1 MVSISRE
8 NILEKL
14 ATVKDPELGK
24 DLVSLNIISDIIIK
38 DGNVGFS
45 IDVDP
50 KRGPTLEPLRKEAEN
65 VVRKIPG
72 VLSVSAVL
80 TAHRGIQ
87 KEKNTP
93 TTSKDQQPVASTN
106 RKSRDLAPGVK
117 NIIAVASGKGGVGK
131 STTALN
137 VAISLGLQGLKVG
150 ILDADIYGPS
160 LPRMIGVNEKPKST
174 DGKTLE
180 PIQKYGLKCMSIG
193 FLVPEDTPTI
203 WRGPMVMSAL
213 EQMLKDVVW
222 GNLDALVVDMPPG
235 TGDAQLT
242 MSQRVPLA
250 GAVIVSTPQDIALLD
265 ARKGLNMFKKV
276 NVPVLGIVEN
286 MSTFICPKCGEPTD
300 IFGTGGA
307 EQEALRLGVDF
318 LGGIPLHKDIRTT
331 SDDGTPIVL
340 ESPDSIH
347 SKSYRDIASAI
358 WENIHKQRKAPP
370 VIKGL

>member
-1 MVSISRE
+1 MVSISKE

-14 ATVKDPELGK
+14 ATVNDPELGK
-24 DLVSLNIISDIIIK
+24 DLVSLNMISDIIIK
-38 DGNVGFS
+38 NGNVGFS
-45 IDVDP
+45 IEVDP
-50 KRGPTLEPLRKEAEN
+50 KRGPSLEPLRKEAEN
-65 VVRKIPG
+65 AVRKIPG

-87 KEKNTP
+87 KSDNNP
-93 TTSKDQQPVASTN
+93 TKSKHQQSVASAN
-106 RKSRDLAPGVK
+106 GKSPELAPGVK

-160 LPRMIGVNEKPKST
+160 LPRMIGVNEKPKSQ

-213 EQMLKDVVW
+213 EQMLKDVIW

>member
-1 MVSISRE
+1 MVSISKE

-14 ATVKDPELGK
+14 ATVNDPELGK
-24 DLVSLNIISDIIIK
+24 DLVNLNMISDIIIK
-38 DGNVGFS
+38 NGNVGFS
-45 IDVDP
+45 IEVDP
-50 KRGPTLEPLRKEAEN
+50 KRGPSLEPLRKEAEN

-87 KEKNTP
+87 KGENTP
-93 TTSKDQQPVASTN
+93 TTSKDQQPVAPTN

-160 LPRMIGVNEKPKST
+160 LPRMIGVNEKPKSQ

-213 EQMLKDVVW
+213 EQMLKDVAW

-286 MSTFICPKCGEPTD
+286 MSTFICPNCGTPTD
-300 IFGTGGA
+300 IFGAGGA

-358 WENIHKQRKAPP
+358 WENVDRQQKAPP
-370 VIKGL
+370 IIKGP

>member
-1 MVSISRE
+1 MVSISKE

-24 DLVSLNIISDIIIK
+24 DLVSLGMISDIIIK
-38 DGNVGFS
+38 NGNVGFS
-45 IDVDP
+45 IEVDP
-50 KRGPTLEPLRKEAEN
+50 KRGPSLEPLRKEAEN

-87 KEKNTP
+87 KEENTP

-160 LPRMIGVNEKPKST
+160 LPRMIGVNEKPKSQ

>member
-24 DLVSLNIISDIIIK
+24 DLVSLNMISDIIIK
-38 DGNVGFS
+38 NGNVGFS
-45 IDVDP
+45 IEVDP
-50 KRGPTLEPLRKEAEN
+50 KRGPSLEPLRKEAEN

-160 LPRMIGVNEKPKST
+160 LPRMIDVNEKPKSN

-213 EQMLKDVVW
+213 EQMLKDVAW

-358 WENIHKQRKAPP
+358 WENVDKQQKAPP
-370 VIKGL
+370 IIKGP

>member
-1 MVSISRE
+1 MVSISKE

-14 ATVKDPELGK
+14 ATVKDLELGK
-24 DLVSLNIISDIIIK
+24 DLVSLGMISDIIIK
-38 DGNVGFS
+38 NGNVGFS
-45 IDVDP
+45 IEVDP
-50 KRGPTLEPLRKEAEN
+50 KRGPSLEPLRKEAEN

-80 TAHRGIQ
+80 TAHREIQ
-87 KEKNTP
+87 KEGNTP
-93 TTSKDQQPVASTN
+93 TTSKDQQSVASTN

-160 LPRMIGVNEKPKST
+160 LPRMIGVNEKPKSQ

-213 EQMLKDVVW
+213 EQMLKDVTW
-222 GNLDALVVDMPPG
+222 GNLDVLVVDMPPG

>member
-1 MVSISRE
+1 MVSISKE

-14 ATVKDPELGK
+14 ALVKDPELRK
-24 DLVSLNIISDIIIK
+24 DLVSLDMISDIIIK
-38 DGNVGFS
+38 NGNIGFS
-45 IDVDP
+45 IEVDP
-50 KRGPTLEPLRKEAEN
+50 KRGPSLEPLRKEAEN

-87 KEKNTP
+87 NNENTP
-93 TTSKDQQPVASTN
+93 TTSKAQQPVASTN
-106 RKSRDLAPGVK
+106 GKSRDLAPGVK

-131 STTALN
+131 STTAIN

-160 LPRMIGVNEKPKST
+160 LPRMIDVNEKPKSH

-213 EQMLKDVVW
+213 QQMLKDVAW

-286 MSTFICPKCGEPTD
+286 MSTFICPKCGEPTE

-307 EQEALRLGVDF
+307 KQEALRLGVDF

-340 ESPDSIH
+340 EFPDSIH

-358 WENIHKQRKAPP
+358 WKNASKQRKAPP

>member
-1 MVSISRE
+1 MVSISKE

-14 ATVKDPELGK
+14 ATVNDPELGK
-24 DLVSLNIISDIIIK
+24 DLVSLNMISDIIIK
-38 DGNVGFS
+38 NGNVGFS
-45 IDVDP
+45 IEVDP
-50 KRGPTLEPLRKEAEN
+50 KRGPSLEPLRKEAEN

-87 KEKNTP
+87 KGENTP
-93 TTSKDQQPVASTN
+93 TTSKDQQPVAPTN

-160 LPRMIGVNEKPKST
+160 LPRMIGVNEKPKSQ

-213 EQMLKDVVW
+213 EQMLKDVAW

-286 MSTFICPKCGEPTD
+286 MSTFICPNCGTPTD
-300 IFGTGGA
+300 IFGAGGA

-358 WENIHKQRKAPP
+358 WENVDRQQKAPP
-370 VIKGL
+370 IIKGP

>member
-1 MVSISRE
+1 MVSISKE

-14 ATVKDPELGK
+14 IAVKDPELGK
-24 DLVSLNIISDIIIK
+24 DLVSLGMISDIIIK
-38 DGNVGFS
+38 NGNVGFS
-45 IDVDP
+45 IEVDP
-50 KRGPTLEPLRKEAEN
+50 KRGPSLEPLRKEAEN

-80 TAHRGIQ
+80 TAHREIQ
-87 KEKNTP
+87 KEGNTP
-93 TTSKDQQPVASTN
+93 TTSKDQQSVASTN

-160 LPRMIGVNEKPKST
+160 LPRMIGVNEKPKSQ

-213 EQMLKDVVW
+213 EQMLKDVTW
-222 GNLDALVVDMPPG
+222 GNLDVLVVDMPPG

-307 EQEALRLGVDF
+307 EQEALRLGVEF

-347 SKSYRDIASAI
+347 SKSYRNIASAI
-358 WENIHKQRKAPP
+358 WENVSKQRKAPP

>member
-1 MVSISRE
+1 MVSISKE

-14 ATVKDPELGK
+14 ALVKDPELRK
-24 DLVSLNIISDIIIK
+24 DLVSLGMISDIIIK
-38 DGNVGFS
+38 NGNIGFS
-45 IDVDP
+45 IEVDP
-50 KRGPTLEPLRKEAEN
+50 KRGPSLEPLRKEAEN

-87 KEKNTP
+87 NNENTP
-93 TTSKDQQPVASTN
+93 TTPKAQQPLASTN
-106 RKSRDLAPGVK
+106 GKSRDLAPGVK

-131 STTALN
+131 STTAIN

-160 LPRMIGVNEKPKST
+160 LPRMIDVNEKPKSH

-213 EQMLKDVVW
+213 QQMLKDVAW

-286 MSTFICPKCGEPTD
+286 MSIFICPKCGEPTD
-300 IFGTGGA
+300 IFGSGGA
-307 EQEALRLGVDF
+307 KQEALRLGVDF

-340 ESPDSIH
+340 EFPDSIH

-358 WENIHKQRKAPP
+358 WENASKQRKAPP
-370 VIKGL
+370 IIKGL

>member
-1 MVSISRE
+1 MVSISKE

-14 ATVKDPELGK
+14 AAVKDPELGK
-24 DLVSLNIISDIIIK
+24 DLVSLGMISDIIIK
-38 DGNVGFS
+38 NGNVGFS
-45 IDVDP
+45 IEVDP
-50 KRGPTLEPLRKEAEN
+50 KRGPSLEPLRKEAEN

-87 KEKNTP
+87 KSENNP
-93 TTSKDQQPVASTN
+93 TTSKDQQPVASASG
-106 RKSRDLAPGVK
+106 KSRELAPDVK

-160 LPRMIGVNEKPKST
+160 LPRMIDVNEKPKSK

-180 PIQKYGLKCMSIG
+180 PIKKYGLKCMSIG

-213 EQMLKDVVW
+213 EQMLKDVAW

-318 LGGIPLHKDIRTT
+318 LGGIPLHRDIRTT
-331 SDDGTPIVL
+331 SDEGTPIVL

-347 SKSYRDIASAI
+347 SKSYKDIASAI

>member
-1 MVSISRE
+1 MVSISKE

-24 DLVSLNIISDIIIK
+24 DLVSLGMISDIIIK
-38 DGNVGFS
+38 NGNVGFS
-45 IDVDP
+45 IEVDP
-50 KRGPTLEPLRKEAEN
+50 KRGPSLEPLRKEAEN

-87 KEKNTP
+87 KDENTP
-93 TTSKDQQPVASTN
+93 TKSKDKQPVASADG
-106 RKSRDLAPGVK
+106 KSRELAPGVK

-160 LPRMIGVNEKPKST
+160 LPRMIGVNEKPKSK

-358 WENIHKQRKAPP
+358 WENVDKQRKAPP